1 MSPELPH
8 EPRTP
13 ARAEP
18 FEQEQAARTQPPRDA
33 APAKRPMTLAE
44 AGRRGGEKVK
54 RERGAQ
60 FYAEIGRK
68 GGRRVAES
76 HGPSFY
82 AEIGRKGGESRRRD
96 PSSET
101 DEPVE

>member
-1 MSPELPH
+1 MKPERSTETPDV
-8 EPRTP
+8 EENART
-13 ARAEP
+13 AAEP
-18 FEQEQAARTQPPRDA
+18 PAAAR
-33 APAKRPMTLAE
+33 RPMTLAE

-54 RERGAQ
+54 RERGAE

-82 AEIGRKGGESRRRD
+82 AEIGRKGGESRRGHGD
-96 PSSET
+96 DDKGDT
-101 DEPVE
+101 DATAARPVD

>member
-1 MSPELPH
+1 
-8 EPRTP
+8 
-13 ARAEP
+13 
-18 FEQEQAARTQPPRDA
+18 
-33 APAKRPMTLAE
+33 MTLAE

-54 RERGAQ
+54 RERGPE

-82 AEIGRKGGESRRRD
+82 AEIGRKGGESRRTSTHLEASRRFDDREDKRD
-96 PSSET
+96 DDAPPFRREAS
-101 DEPVE
+101 DKRFP

>member
-1 MSPELPH
+1 MSADLPH
-8 EPRTP
+8 ERRPHERTLDADP
-13 ARAEP
+13 LAGNDAAE
-18 FEQEQAARTQPPRDA
+18 ERQESAAR
-33 APAKRPMTLAE
+33 RPMTLAE

-54 RERGAQ
+54 RERGPE

-82 AEIGRKGGESRRRD
+82 AEIGRKGGESRRR
-96 PSSET
+96 EAG
-101 DEPVE
+101 EPEDS